1 MSKKCK
7 NCGEELK
14 GNFCVSCGQ
23 KADTRRIT
31 VNLLMG
37 DVAYGITN
45 ANSGVIYTLK
55 ALFTRPGH
63 MLKDYILGRR
73 INYFRPFPMLIILA
87 GVYGLVM
94 HFIEGDSE
102 FMKELSDPGNWTTGQ
117 YKIAGADF
125 FAPILKWMVGST
137 TFGVIILLPFYA
149 LAMKWAFRKCGS
161 RRYNY
166 AECLYVSAYMASQR
180 IIVSFLF
187 IPLVFFPDSE
197 GDTPGLFW
205 KYMIYLVLAVW
216 TFKQFFG
223 IKLKKAIGRTL
234 FMGVIMSLF
243 ILTAIIFISLIVVLV
258 IYKTKGGS

>member
-31 VNLLMG
+31 VKLLAG

-87 GVYGLVM
+87 GLYGLIL
-94 HFIEGDSE
+94 HFIDGDPD
-102 FMKELSDPGNWTTGQ
+102 FMNELSSAENWTIGDQ
-117 YKIAGADF
+117 KIAGADF
-125 FAPILKWMVGST
+125 FVPILKWMVNST

-180 IIVSFLF
+180 LIISFLF
-187 IPLVFFPDSE
+187 MPLVFFRDE
-197 GDTPGLFW
+197 DGNIPGIFCKFL
-205 KYMIYLVLAVW
+205 IYLVLAVW

-223 IKLKKAIGRTL
+223 IRIKKAIGRTL
-234 FMGVIMSLF
+234 FMGFIMSLF
-243 ILTAIIFISLIVVLV
+243 LLTAIILISVIVVLIV
-258 IYKTKGGS
+258 YKMKGEL

>member
-1 MSKKCK
+1 
-7 NCGEELK
+7 
-14 GNFCVSCGQ
+14 
-23 KADTRRIT
+23 
-31 VNLLMG
+31 
-37 DVAYGITN
+37 
-45 ANSGVIYTLK
+45 
-55 ALFTRPGH
+55 
-63 MLKDYILGRR
+63 
-73 INYFRPFPMLIILA
+73 
-87 GVYGLVM
+87 
-94 HFIEGDSE
+94 
-102 FMKELSDPGNWTTGQ
+102 
-117 YKIAGADF
+117 
-125 FAPILKWMVGST
+125 MVGST